1 MGSKSVY
8 MIVFLLW
15 NTKGVMYGIISEL
28 LHTINVMLMLMHE
41 LKNYFYDV
49 MQYVLLLYGRL
60 TVPGHHPLSLYGKEQ
75 CLQY

>member
-8 MIVFLLW
+8 MIVLLLW
-15 NTKGVMYGIISEL
+15 ITKGVMYGIISEL